1 MCSNLISRFGRFL
14 AAALACAPAALALVL
29 ILAPGAVHGQNLDA
43 NFLLKFGTPGNA
55 VGQFNDPRAVAV
67 NPILG
72 RIVVADTLNNRTQ
85 VFDFAGGSPV
95 LFGVSNAPQGLAAG
109 SAGDK
114 LGNII
119 VTNSANSRIQIF
131 DSAGNLV
138 QVFGSIGSADGQLM
152 SPMGVGVNQTIQ
164 GPTFVVADTL
174 NNRVQVFDGTGNFL
188 FKFGS
193 AGSADG
199 QFDRPHGIA
208 IASRKL
214 SGDIVVADTNNHR
227 IQVFDPAGNHLLSF
241 GQAGSANGQFLG
253 PTGVAIDPSSGNILV
268 ADSQNHRIQVFD
280 STGNHVLS
288 FGSRGSGDGQFERP
302 QGVAVDGSGR
312 IVVADSGNHRIQVFS
327 LDSGGPVSHWPFDD
341 GVSPT
346 ADVAGGNAGSL
357 MGDTSF
363 VVQDLGGTNIAPT
376 SGNIDALDF
385 VGDGGDFVQVPDDPT
400 LDLVGSF
407 AMSAWVNVDNLTV
420 EHNVVSKDLASTGR
434 SNYTLSVVADRVWM
448 YQTFS
453 SAASPN
459 PATLGVS
466 FCDPGLCGIRGSTRL
481 EAGSWHHIAGVYDNA
496 SKTMTVYLD
505 GVKDGQTSFNTSG
518 VPVTNN
524 ETVQIGARKA
534 IHFGGPGTNGRIDEV
549 RIYDRALSDAE
560 IAELATAIADS
571 DGDGVPDGDDNCP
584 TVANPDQADDNV
596 DGFGDA
602 CVPLNAHVSSDAT
615 VGANFVIGNNSIVKS
630 GAVIGDDARIGA
642 NATIG
647 QNVTAGDDL
656 TVGDGGRI
664 RENASIGDGVT
675 VGLNATVGIGAT
687 IGNDVTLSHGSWV
700 KENAIVGNGVTLGTA
715 ATVGI
720 AVDVG
725 AGTVIGIHTLVKQ
738 NASLGENVMLGDQVI
753 VGQSVQIGA
762 RTEVGDRTQ
771 ILEDSIIGADVMI
784 GSDVLVR
791 KDVLVLDGAVIPDG
805 ATIPAGSTVS
815 P

>member
-1 MCSNLISRFGRFL
+1 
-14 AAALACAPAALALVL
+14 
-29 ILAPGAVHGQNLDA
+29 
-43 NFLLKFGTPGNA
+43 
-55 VGQFNDPRAVAV
+55 
-67 NPILG
+67 
-72 RIVVADTLNNRTQ
+72 
-85 VFDFAGGSPV
+85 
-95 LFGVSNAPQGLAAG
+95 
-109 SAGDK
+109 
-114 LGNII
+114 
-119 VTNSANSRIQIF
+119 
-131 DSAGNLV
+131 
-138 QVFGSIGSADGQLM
+138 
-152 SPMGVGVNQTIQ
+152 
-164 GPTFVVADTL
+164 
-174 NNRVQVFDGTGNFL
+174 
-188 FKFGS
+188 
-193 AGSADG
+193 
-199 QFDRPHGIA
+199 
-208 IASRKL
+208 
-214 SGDIVVADTNNHR
+214 
-227 IQVFDPAGNHLLSF
+227 
-241 GQAGSANGQFLG
+241 
-253 PTGVAIDPSSGNILV
+253 
-268 ADSQNHRIQVFD
+268 
-280 STGNHVLS
+280 
-288 FGSRGSGDGQFERP
+288 
-302 QGVAVDGSGR
+302 
-312 IVVADSGNHRIQVFS
+312 
-327 LDSGGPVSHWPFDD
+327 
-341 GVSPT
+341 
-346 ADVAGGNAGSL
+346 
-357 MGDTSF
+357 
-363 VVQDLGGTNIAPT
+363 
-376 SGNIDALDF
+376 
-385 VGDGGDFVQVPDDPT
+385 
-400 LDLVGSF
+400 
-407 AMSAWVNVDNLTV
+407 MSAWVNVDNLTV

-771 ILEDSIIGADVMI
+771 ILEDFDHRRGRDDWFGRAGPQGCAGARRRGDPRWRHHPRRLHRI
-784 GSDVLVR
+784 AVR
-791 KDVLVLDGAVIPDG
+791 RPAEDDGCRSGGLRRPPPFSLTHDRAAASRRHLRRGG
-805 ATIPAGSTVS
+805 ALATGDLADAPLSCAGAGSRDRRGS
-815 P
+815 RRSR